1 MIHMDTH
8 PHPHPPTPALSV
20 VQDDS
25 GTHEH
30 HQTYE
35 RSLQAGGEEGGGRER
50 EESERERRERKQ
62 SYYLAGVCVHA

>member
-1 MIHMDTH
+1 M
-8 PHPHPPTPALSV
+8 
-20 VQDDS
+20 
-25 GTHEH
+25 
-30 HQTYE
+30 YE